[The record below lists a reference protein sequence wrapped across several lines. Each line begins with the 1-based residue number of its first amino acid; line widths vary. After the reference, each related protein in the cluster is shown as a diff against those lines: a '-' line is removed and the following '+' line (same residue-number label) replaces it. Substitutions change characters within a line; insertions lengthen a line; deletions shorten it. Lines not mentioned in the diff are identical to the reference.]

1 MSRRRVRASAPAA
14 ALRAPAG
21 AGGGAAGA
29 RPDRLLGLGRALG
42 NRAMGSLLAGG
53 APGREA
59 RSRTDAAGE
68 KLDELIERALLE
80 AGVAD
85 PGQRDRLRP
94 RLRAAIESGDER
106 AVEAV
111 IDAAGLEPAVA
122 ESLRDR
128 LAARAKKEP

>member
-14 ALRAPAG
+14 ARRAPAG
-21 AGGGAAGA
+21 AAGGAARG
-29 RPDRLLGLGRALG
+29 RQDRLLGVGQALG

-59 RSRTDAAGE
+59 RSRSALAGE
-68 KLDELIERALLE
+68 KLDEWLERALRS
-80 AGVAD
+80 AGVEDANT
-85 PGQRDRLRP
+85 RDRLRP

-111 IDAAGLEPAVA
+111 IDAADLEPAVA
-122 ESLRDR
+122 EKLVRA
-128 LAARAKKEP
+128 LAAGAEPEH